1 MSIIKITDL
10 SKSFGNFRA
19 VSNLSIE
26 VGKNTVF
33 GFLGPNG
40 AGKTTTIRMMVG
52 LLRATGGSIEIAGSA
67 IRFGESKNHGLFGYL
82 PEQPSFYG
90 WMTGKEYLHFVAGLF
105 NLSSEQKSQ
114 RVKNLIGLVDLE
126 SAQNKKI
133 SSYSNGMKQRLGIAQ
148 ALINDP
154 QVVILDE
161 PVSALDPIGRKEVL
175 SVIEELGKSK
185 TIFMS
190 THILADV
197 DRVCSEVAIINK
209 GELVIE
215 SPLPELKERY
225 ATPILRVDFVRDPG
239 EVVPELEKSSWS
251 RRVEKNGNQI
261 KIWLKDSRVMETNV
275 PLKTLARFDIGI
287 LNYGLTLPE
296 TEDLFV
302 EILGD
307 NNGHH

>member
-1 MSIIKITDL
+1 
-10 SKSFGNFRA
+10 
-19 VSNLSIE
+19 
-26 VGKNTVF
+26 
-33 GFLGPNG
+33 
-40 AGKTTTIRMMVG
+40 MVG
-52 LLRATGGSIEIAGSA
+52 LLRATGGGIEIAGSA

-105 NLSSEQKSQ
+105 DLSSEQKSQ
-114 RVKNLIGLVDLE
+114 RAKNLIGLVDLE

-185 TIFMS
+185 TVFMS

-197 DRVCSEVAIINK
+197 DRICSEVAIINK

-215 SPLPELKERY
+215 SPLSELKERY
-225 ATPILRVDFVRDPG
+225 ATPILRVDFVSDPG
-239 EVVPELEKSSWS
+239 EVVPELEESIWS
-251 RRVEKNGNQI
+251 RKVEKNGNQI
-261 KIWLKDSRVMETNV
+261 KIWLKDSQVMETNI
-275 PLKTLARFDIGI
+275 PLKTLAKFNIGI

-307 NNGHH
+307 TNGHH